1 MTGAPPVVRRGP
13 AVPGKSPKFSQAGTF
28 YGDDVTLAAVVGG
41 AATGSAP
48 VMLSADYHTLRL
60 NATGVSFTGGTT
72 PTVTPIVETSGDGTT
87 WASLNPVSGS
97 FPALAAGTTARAV
110 FTGLDRYTRV
120 RWTTTGTPTA
130 VNFTVNGEAV

>member
-1 MTGAPPVVRRGP
+1 MTVTPPSLATLATSR
-13 AVPGKSPKFSQAGTF
+13 GTF

-60 NATGVSFTGGTT
+60 NALGVSFTGGTT

-87 WASLNPVSGS
+87 WAALNPVSGS
-97 FPALAAGTTARAV
+97 FPALAAGATARAV
-110 FTGLDRYTRV
+110 FTGLDRYTRC

-130 VNFTVNGEAV
+130 TNFTVNGEAV